1 MRPEIKDTIQ
11 QEIDKAFAGFYNNL
25 PDMLHKHLEQITLAM
40 MGFKKDSFNGLTH
53 IDGSKGSMVHSALRV
68 AVLKYF
74 EYDVQPIIA
83 EAVNSES
90 FKKVV
95 KKLVR
100 SELKKQLFEII
111 KSRATSEVRTTMKA
125 EVDRLIGSIQRDFT
139 EGLKSSC
146 FMFPVEDPSSAVRVH
161 GRNLAVDTNHVPNSD
176 FIASQENFGTF
187 IGSVFLSQIAETTVN
202 EAIEKASQDPF

>member
-1 MRPEIKDTIQ
+1 MRHEVNDTIQ
-11 QEIDKAFAGFYNNL
+11 QEIDNAFAGFYSNL
-25 PDMLHKHLEQITLAM
+25 PSMLQKHLEQITLAI
-40 MGFKKDSFNGLTH
+40 MGFKKDSFSGLTH
-53 IDGSKGSMVHSALRV
+53 IDGSKGSMVHNALRV

-74 EYDVQPIIA
+74 ESDVQPIIA

-111 KSRATSEVRTTMKA
+111 KSKATNEVRAAMKA

-139 EGLKSSC
+139 EGLKSSS
-146 FMFPVEDPSSAVRVH
+146 FMFHVEDPSSAIRVH
-161 GRNLAVDTNHVPNSD
+161 GRSLAVDTNHVPDSD

-187 IGSVFLSQIAETTVN
+187 IGSVFLSQVAEAAVG